1 MDNQVC
7 YLNMSCAFLKYFS
20 KMNEENFY
28 MIQNNIHAKSVF

>member
-1 MDNQVC
+1 VLFEYVLC
-7 YLNMSCAFLKYFS
+7 FPEILS